1 MTIDSE
7 SNERHPIEILAD
19 EFSLRL
25 RKGEHPTIEEY
36 ALKHPEFAELI
47 RSIFPS
53 IALVERVAINEDQQR
68 KSNPNLPEATTLNR
82 VPDSLGDYQIL
93 REIGRGGMGIVYEA
107 VQRSLNRRVALK
119 VINSLVSGNSQHRAR
134 FRREAEAAASL
145 HHTNIVPIYGIGEDQ
160 DLQYYAMQLIDGVT
174 LQDVVDCLR
183 HDFVD
188 FKKPT
193 SSETANQIDSSSLS
207 SNIIRTKLPFNTAH
221 AARLM
226 LKSSW
231 TLPNV
236 ENESAEIPGAKSSN
250 TRDAT
255 PEVATVAR
263 SEFAET
269 QTKPHLATEIDVLL
283 LANPTNKWTEKS
295 KQAQLTRGYFR
306 NVARTIA
313 NVANAIDYAHHQ
325 NILHRDIKPANLLLD
340 REGTIWITDFGLA
353 RRTDL
358 DAATQTGEILGTLRY
373 MAPEQIAGHGDSRV
387 DIYSLGLTL
396 FEMLTLRPA
405 IESPKLRL
413 LDPERNSVIPTLRSI
428 NPNIPHDLQTITL
441 KACAYA
447 PEHRYQ
453 NACEMEADLRRFLED
468 RPILA
473 RQTSRLEMLMRWA
486 RRNPAIATL
495 ASVAIGMLLVIA
507 SLLAVWN
514 RQQQRSLYEI
524 GKQYNRA
531 ELNLKEKSEA
541 LESVRKEQMRAEMN
555 LELAIKAF
563 DKIMDNIASRG
574 STFAL
579 SSDLGEDETFELNG
593 ASLSQADVA
602 LLESL
607 LDFFDQFS
615 EQNDKDLRVET
626 ATAMQR
632 VGDIQHKIGNVDQAE
647 KSYLKALN
655 SFQTLYKQSPLQSS
669 TLLSQMAIYNE
680 LIVLN
685 AKRGQIPKTFGLYQD
700 ARRLLEQSPKIA
712 SSADGRFALAKLLNS
727 IGTLGARFGR
737 EPRMRLGG
745 PLGKA
750 GTFGDSIQLAQAAK
764 LKRESELNAESLSLL
779 NTLANESPEN
789 TPYKI
794 VLARALKDE
803 VRIAKLL
810 NDMQRADE
818 AMMRSVEILE
828 GLCASHPDSSAY
840 KYELANTLGNNVGMR
855 TIDMQRAERSLS
867 ICEEILIDKP
877 YVPEYLALKA
887 SVLVKLSA
895 TTQLTTGRSQ
905 KAEELLLEAIRIQ
918 RDLANRY
925 PDIAGYTLSL
935 GQSLVQL
942 SELEMTLKK
951 PAKAKETIEQ
961 AIQMIESLQRLSKG
975 EVILKQMI
983 ERLRER
989 KTMIESRQPKKP

>member
-25 RKGEHPTIEEY
+25 RKGERPTIEEY
-36 ALKHPEFAELI
+36 ALKHPDLAESI

-53 IALVERVAINEDQQR
+53 IALVERVSLIEDQQR
-68 KSNPNLPEATTLNR
+68 KSNPILSEATTRNR
-82 VPDSLGDYQIL
+82 MPDSLGDYQIL

-119 VINSLVSGNSQHRAR
+119 VINSMVSGNSQHRAR

-145 HHTNIVPIYGIGEDQ
+145 HHTNIVPIYGIGEDN

-188 FKKPT
+188 FKTTT
-193 SSETANQIDSSSLS
+193 SAAADIQVDSSTLS
-207 SNIIRTKLPFNTAH
+207 SNSIRTKLPFNTAH

-226 LKSSW
+226 LTSSW
-231 TLPNV
+231 TMPIV
-236 ENESAEIPGAKSSN
+236 ENEPAETPGAASAN
-250 TRDAT
+250 NRAVT
-255 PEVATVAR
+255 PEVATVAM
-263 SEFAET
+263 SQLSQT
-269 QTKPHLATEIDVLL
+269 QTHPHFGTEIDAML
-283 LANPTNKWTEKS
+283 LANDKNQLTNKS
-295 KQAQLTRGYFR
+295 KPVQLTKGYFR

-325 NILHRDIKPANLLLD
+325 NLLHRDIKPANLLLD

-413 LDPERNSVIPTLRSI
+413 LDPEHNSVIPTLRSI

-441 KACAYA
+441 KACSYA

-495 ASVAIGMLLVIA
+495 SSVALGMLLVIA
-507 SLLAVWN
+507 SILAISN
-514 RQQQRSLYEI
+514 RQQQRSLVEI
-524 GKQYNRA
+524 GKQFDRA
-531 ELNLKEKSEA
+531 ELNLREKSEA

-563 DKIMDNIASRG
+563 DKIMANIASRG
-574 STFAL
+574 STFDG
-579 SSDLGEDETFELNG
+579 SSDLGEDETIELNG

-607 LDFFDQFS
+607 LEFFDQFS

-632 VGDIQHKIGNVDQAE
+632 VGDIQQKIGKVEQAE
-647 KSYLKALN
+647 KSYLKALD
-655 SFQTLYKQSPLQSS
+655 SFRTLYKQSPQQSNS
-669 TLLSQMAIYNE
+669 LLSQIAIYNE

-685 AKRGQIPKTFGLYQD
+685 AKRGQIQKAFGLYQD
-700 ARRLLEQSPKIA
+700 ARRLLEQSPEIA

-737 EPRMRLGG
+737 EPRIRFGG
-745 PLGKA
+745 PFGKA
-750 GTFGDSIQLAQAAK
+750 GTFGDVMPLAQAAK
-764 LKRESELNAESLSLL
+764 LRRESELNAESLSLL
-779 NTLANESPEN
+779 RTLANESPEN

-803 VRIAKLL
+803 VRIAKWL
-810 NDMQRADE
+810 NDMPRADE

-828 GLCASHPDSSAY
+828 ALCASHPDSSAY
-840 KYELANTLGNNVGMR
+840 KYELADTLGTNVGMR
-855 TIDMQRAERSLS
+855 TIDMQRAERALSL
-867 ICEEILIDKP
+867 CDEILTEFP

-895 TTQLTTGRSQ
+895 TTQLSTGRSQ
-905 KAEELLLEAIRIQ
+905 KAEELLLEAVRLQ

-925 PDIAGYTLSL
+925 PDIAMYTLSL
-935 GQSLVQL
+935 AQSLVQL
-942 SELEMTLKK
+942 SEIEMTLKK
-951 PAKAKETIEQ
+951 PAKAKETIDQ
-961 AIQMIESLQRLSKG
+961 AIQRIESLQRQSKG

-989 KTMIESRQPKKP
+989 KTLIESRQPKKP